1 MQVQDVS
8 KALSAIKTAWEATC
22 IDYGERK
29 LNSERA
35 LQSAFYF
42 RLRSLLE
49 SISRGH
55 VIFIEAS
62 VILPPV
68 EADEASGT
76 VASGSKRI
84 AIDTLVCKDREILVA
99 IELKY
104 TPRFFP
110 NESGLRKDLTSL
122 SEIRNHTAKKRQ
134 VRIKLPRH
142 RDTEAGDP
150 LVLTI
155 SPDAKMLMGIYCAD
169 SEPKMDEKSFWK
181 AYRPATGPWSD
192 RVRDLPPKLGLC
204 FAYALDPSHGKTANA
219 VFMGQPFSSLWN
231 REVGALP
238 THE

>member
-8 KALSAIKTAWEATC
+8 KALSAIKTAWKETC
-22 IDYGERK
+22 IDYGERR

-42 RLRSLLE
+42 RLRTLLE
-49 SISRGH
+49 SISRDH
-55 VIFIEAS
+55 VIFIEAA

-76 VASGSKRI
+76 VASGPQRI
-84 AIDTLVCKDREILVA
+84 VIDTLICKDREILVA

-110 NESGLRKDLTSL
+110 DESGLRKDLTSL

-134 VRIKLPRH
+134 VRIELPRH
-142 RDTEAGDP
+142 RNTEAGDP
-150 LVLTI
+150 LMLTI

-169 SEPKMDEKSFWK
+169 SDSKMDGKSFWK
-181 AYRPATGPWSD
+181 ACRPETGPWGD
-192 RVRDLPPKLGLC
+192 RMRDLPPKLGLC
-204 FAYALDPSHGKTANA
+204 FAYALDPSRGKTAEA
-219 VFMGQPFSSLWN
+219 VFVGQPFSSL
-231 REVGALP
+231 EP
-238 THE
+238 